1 MSNSSDDP
9 SESQN
14 RNLET
19 RIVGG
24 SFAGRKRFPYFALIS
39 MVKDGIPNYSYYG
52 YCGGT
57 LVARDVVIT
66 AATCVVDSHENSTNV
81 WVNASSFQ
89 SSKYVYHRQVRK
101 FVLHPKFEYSY
112 YDANMENNIALI
124 FLDKPVMGVPLVK
137 LNRNA
142 SVPLSSDP
150 PPLTAIGLGAT
161 FMSTWSQDDIYFQEP
176 ERLKRITIKK
186 GSMVAC
192 KKWYG
197 SLIGKSHFCAGNG
210 TEELCFGDE
219 GGPLIMKKLQVTKGI
234 SKSVFLASPPTLPVV
249 QGRFVVSLSFPRCR
263 ILQTGWMLR
272 YASTA
277 TRNLAPAQLPSLQQ
291 SLLPNQ

>member
-1 MSNSSDDP
+1 MTIVTRSFFSEFCLVLLFLGVRLALSNSSDDP

-24 SFAGRKRFPYFALIS
+24 SFADRKRFPYFTLIS

-89 SSKYVYHRQVRK
+89 PSKYVYHRQVRK

-150 PPLTAIGLGAT
+150 PPLTAIGLGAVRPSCQRGLRMT
-161 FMSTWSQDDIYFQEP
+161 FIFMSPSVSSGL
-176 ERLKRITIKK
+176 R
-186 GSMVAC
+186 S
-192 KKWYG
+192 
-197 SLIGKSHFCAGNG
+197 
-210 TEELCFGDE
+210 
-219 GGPLIMKKLQVTKGI
+219 
-234 SKSVFLASPPTLPVV
+234 SKVP
-249 QGRFVVSLSFPRCR
+249 
-263 ILQTGWMLR
+263 
-272 YASTA
+272 
-277 TRNLAPAQLPSLQQ
+277 
-291 SLLPNQ
+291 